1 MLKAIGRVLVTQHTK
16 HLSKAEMPS
25 AVSDK
30 CQFAV
35 PSVATHS
42 IIWGPAKEIKPLA
55 NVRVDIWFKNSGETV
70 EY

>member
-55 NVRVDIWFKNSGETV
+55 DVRVDI
-70 EY
+70 